1 MRYPGTLTDFVSV
14 ITFSKFDAHSDP
26 LFKSLNILNLAKTIE
41 FNLGKFMW
49 NVQNNKLPRP
59 IFLANEF
66 KMEIITQ
73 SNRNIIISKNY
84 TPLNTTKYKEYFVEK
99 FPHI

>member
-1 MRYPGTLTDFVSV
+1 MYKIINYL
-14 ITFSKFDAHSDP
+14 
-26 LFKSLNILNLAKTIE
+26 
-41 FNLGKFMW
+41 
-49 NVQNNKLPRP
+49 P

-84 TPLNTTKYKEYFVEK
+84 TPLSTTKYKEYFVEK